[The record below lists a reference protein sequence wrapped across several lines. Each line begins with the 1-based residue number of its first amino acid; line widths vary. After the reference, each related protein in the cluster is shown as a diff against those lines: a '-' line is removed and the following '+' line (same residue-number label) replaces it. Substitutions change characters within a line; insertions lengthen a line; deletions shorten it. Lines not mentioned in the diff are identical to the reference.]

1 MDGVTAYLLTQGIL
15 GVVALVEG
23 IVVLR
28 LYNKTER
35 LEKEKSDLQE
45 ARRLDAVETRT
56 DVTSILPGIS
66 QSLQNISDKIEISR
80 SNARNRS

>member
-1 MDGVTAYLLTQGIL
+1 MEGTTTFLLTQGVLGVSCLVL
-15 GVVALVEG
+15 GVV
-23 IVVLR
+23 VVK

-56 DVTSILPGIS
+56 DVTSVLPGIS
-66 QSLQNISDKIEISR
+66 QSLQNISDKIEISKETR
-80 SNARNRS
+80 RQR

>member
-1 MDGVTAYLLTQGIL
+1 MEGITSYLLTQGIL
-15 GVVALVEG
+15 GVIC
-23 IVVLR
+23 IVLGVVVIK

-56 DVTSILPGIS
+56 DVTALMPGIS
-66 QSLQNISDKIEISR
+66 QALQNISDKIEISKESKR
-80 SNARNRS
+80 GR